1 MKKIISVLILSLFLT
16 SCSSLSSIYP
26 KNDSIVVSEPVS
38 TATPNTVDFRSN
50 TWGESIQNVEK
61 IEGVPIEKSQGFLA
75 YDGSLLTYPVMIAY
89 RFNDDKLYRGMYVF
103 NQAHVDAKAFI
114 TDFKMIEE
122 ELINKYGKPSE
133 QFETWTDDLYKDD
146 PSDWGMA
153 IKVGDL
159 TYISTWEIQETEI
172 VLILAGDNFEASLF
186 LEYTDTSEEK
196 NVKKDTSGL

>member
-16 SCSSLSSIYP
+16 SCSLAYP
-26 KNDSIVVSEPVS
+26 ISHKNDVVVSPEPISS
-38 TATPNTVDFRSN
+38 TAPTIGDFRSN
-50 TWGESIQNVEK
+50 TWGDSIQNVEK

-75 YDGSLLTYPVMIAY
+75 YDGSLLTCPVMIAY
-89 RFNDDKLYRGMYVF
+89 RFNSDKLYRGMYVF
-103 NQAHVDAKAFI
+103 KQNHVDAKAFI

-122 ELINKYGKPSE
+122 ELTNKYGKPSE
-133 QFETWTDDLYKDD
+133 QFENWKDDLYKDD

-172 VLILAGDNFEASLF
+172 VLILSGDNFKVNLF
-186 LEYTDTSEEK
+186 LQYTDTVEEK